1 MPQRDLSY
9 LTDIIQAAR
18 QIQEFIQG
26 VDKAKFQDSALI
38 QSAVMRQ
45 IEIMGE
51 ASKRLSEKLRLEHPA
66 IPWKKLAGM
75 RDILIHAYDHV
86 DIDEVWN
93 AVETSI
99 PALLKQIETLIP
111 PLEKSG
117 E

>member
-1 MPQRDLSY
+1 MPQRDLSN
-9 LTDIIQAAR
+9 LTDIIQAAK
-18 QIQEFIQG
+18 QIQDFIQG
-26 VDKAKFQDSALI
+26 IDKAKFHDSALI

-51 ASKRLSEKLRLEHPA
+51 ASKRLSEKLRLEYSG
-66 IPWKKLAGM
+66 IPWKKIAGM

-99 PALLKQIETLIP
+99 PALLKQIETVISTI
-111 PLEKSG
+111 ETSG